1 MSLPALHRIAALRM
15 VTRDIDRLANFYGT
29 ALGAAADGGAV
40 AIGADEQAVLASG
53 AGLRQRLLVGGF
65 ALDLDRF
72 DREGQPYPADADAA
86 DLRFQHFAVIVADA
100 SAAYER
106 AMASGATA
114 ISRGGPVT
122 LPASAGGVTAVK
134 LRDPD
139 GHPFELLHFPAT
151 ADNCWHDVAPDAF
164 GVLGIDHSAIAVA
177 DARRSRAFYAE
188 AGLVA
193 HGATLN
199 RGPTQEAL
207 DGLSLES
214 VDVVPLFPGT
224 DTPHLELLGY
234 HGVARAP
241 AQDMAI
247 ADIAATRLVW
257 ASDRPGL
264 LLQDPDGHRHQ
275 TVAAD

>member
-1 MSLPALHRIAALRM
+1 MSLPALHRIVALRM
-15 VTRDIDRLANFYGT
+15 VTRDIDRLARFYST

-53 AGLRQRLLVGGF
+53 AGVRQRLLVGAF

-72 DREGQPYPADADAA
+72 DREGRPYPADADAA

-100 SAAYER
+100 AFAYER

-122 LPASAGGVTAVK
+122 LPASAGGVSAVK

-139 GHPFELLHFPAT
+139 GHPFELLQFPAA
-151 ADNCWHDVAPDAF
+151 ADNRWRDVAANAC

-177 DARRSRAFYAE
+177 DARLSRAFYCE

-193 HGATLN
+193 RGATLN
-199 RGPTQEAL
+199 QGSTQEAL
-207 DGLSLES
+207 DGLSLQS

-234 HGVARAP
+234 HRAGSASAP
-241 AQDMAI
+241 DTAI

-264 LLQDPDGHRHQ
+264 LLRDPDGHRHQ
-275 TVAAD
+275 TVSAN